1 MAYKSKKQREEE
13 KQREEAAMPSV
24 PVDVFESKA
33 FAEAFANYRKSVGSM
48 PKLLEGILREAVA
61 VRILLEG
68 KV

>member
-1 MAYKSKKQREEE
+1 MAYKSKKQKEAEAAIAT
-13 KQREEAAMPSV
+13 AAMPSV

-48 PKLLEGILREAVA
+48 PKLLEGILREMVA
-61 VRILLEG
+61 VRIILEG